1 MGPTLSIKQKLLL
14 MGAMMA
20 ILVVSICGIGY
31 YKAQTALTESIAG
44 EIDAL
49 LHVEAENLDAWS
61 SRKIQRTESAAN
73 LVSALDGN
81 PVEMERE
88 VMSLAAGDKDVID
101 LAYGAEDA
109 RFISWSDGNLTG
121 EFNPLD
127 RPWYRDA
134 KAAGKTIITPAYQDA
149 ISKKMVVSVAAPYY
163 HKNGAFAGA
172 VCSDLTLD
180 TLGERVAHLKYHGE
194 GAGIIV
200 DPSGLIIASTEGL
213 AMHRADENPV
223 LREHL
228 PEMRENKNGYFATEK
243 DGEQQIIAYATVPSS
258 GWIVGIAVP
267 ESIAFA
273 QLAALKVT
281 YTGLTI
287 LGILLVAVLPVLLAL
302 GLFLVCYTAWIF
314 FEKGLPTENAY
325 GAPPVQEPLPSVYTM
340 FFTTQGAIT
349 RDDFLF
355 RTLLLLAVV
364 GTLLPTALQF
374 TLLPH
379 ASILVMAE
387 LVPPGMDFYA
397 FLLITS
403 LYPLAAVPLVVRRL
417 KTIGARAVEAV
428 PAFAMLLPI
437 PIIILPIAKFFGL
450 LDRADD
456 GAALDELLPLLE
468 IAADDMSIACAAL
481 CLLCTFISIAYIMRL
496 LQK

>member
-1 MGPTLSIKQKLLL
+1 MHFFSLFTCAGRLSRRDYALTVGALLGFPPLLTLLAQLLFTPLVYLFSSIFFRESTIAFWVLLICCAILFITVLYTVLPLIAIPATVRRLHDMRHSGVFAAPLVLLALLPLTCFGSLLL
-14 MGAMMA
+14 LFLAAIEHLTGA
-20 ILVVSICGIGY
+20 
-31 YKAQTALTESIAG
+31 
-44 EIDAL
+44 AL
-49 LHVEAENLDAWS
+49 LPSFLQ
-61 SRKIQRTESAAN
+61 I
-73 LVSALDGN
+73 
-81 PVEMERE
+81 P
-88 VMSLAAGDKDVID
+88 
-101 LAYGAEDA
+101 
-109 RFISWSDGNLTG
+109 
-121 EFNPLD
+121 P
-127 RPWYRDA
+127 P
-134 KAAGKTIITPAYQDA
+134 QD
-149 ISKKMVVSVAAPYY
+149 Y
-163 HKNGAFAGA
+163 
-172 VCSDLTLD
+172 D
-180 TLGERVAHLKYHGE
+180 T
-194 GAGIIV
+194 
-200 DPSGLIIASTEGL
+200 
-213 AMHRADENPV
+213 
-223 LREHL
+223 
-228 PEMRENKNGYFATEK
+228 
-243 DGEQQIIAYATVPSS
+243 
-258 GWIVGIAVP
+258 
-267 ESIAFA
+267 
-273 QLAALKVT
+273 
-281 YTGLTI
+281 

-374 TLLPH
+374 TLLPL